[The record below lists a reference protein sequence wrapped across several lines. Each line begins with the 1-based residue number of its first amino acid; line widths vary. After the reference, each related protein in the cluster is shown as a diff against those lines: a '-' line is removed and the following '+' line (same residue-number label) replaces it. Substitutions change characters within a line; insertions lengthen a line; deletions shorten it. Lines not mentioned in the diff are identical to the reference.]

1 MNGTLTLGIWV
12 CDLTILSLSL
22 SLKDILSSDACYSL
36 QVAAHTISLAV
47 VIIKIIVINKGNK
60 WKEVRYRK
68 NNEL

>member
-1 MNGTLTLGIWV
+1 MNGTLTLGIW
-12 CDLTILSLSL
+12 
-22 SLKDILSSDACYSL
+22 
-36 QVAAHTISLAV
+36 VAAHTISLAV